1 MGTVLINKKD
11 EIIMKLVHYFITEEN
26 YTPIVVN
33 GVKDEIWLES
43 SDGPYRIIRI
53 NSNYIH
59 NSEQYD
65 FDIFKTKNIIKQIKK
80 KTLSFSMHSLN
91 IFLDINPDIEFKQEK
106 AIDSINIKSIKDL
119 KQENNLTINFPHII
133 SKLKTDTKG
142 IDLVF
147 NVTKE
152 INKKTAKQN
161 KQYEM
166 TFKSKPVILTPILIG
181 LNILI
186 FLLIHLGFGDAIIAY
201 GANFGP
207 AVQQGQI
214 WRLLTSVFIHF
225 DIFHIFFNMYA
236 LYIIGKQIET
246 FLGREKFIVI
256 YLISGITGSMLA
268 NVVSDS
274 LGIGASGA
282 IFGLLGALIWFGYH
296 YRLYLGQNLKTQ
308 IIPILILNLLI
319 GLIVPNISLSAH
331 IGGLVGGF
339 LTTMTL
345 GVSGKSSN
353 NEKVNGVIVLI
364 IYIAFLVFM
373 SMFMK

>member
-33 GVKDEIWLES
+33 GVKDEIWLEN

-65 FDIFKTKNIIKQIKK
+65 FDIFKTKNIIKQIKR

-91 IFLDINPDIEFKQEK
+91 IFLDMNPDIEFKQEK

-119 KQENNLTINFPHII
+119 KQKNNLTINFPQII
-133 SKLKTDTKG
+133 SKLKTDIKG
-142 IDLVF
+142 LDLVF

-166 TFKSKPVILTPILIG
+166 TFKPKPVILTPILIG
-181 LNILI
+181 LNVLVFILV
-186 FLLIHLGFGDAIIAY
+186 HLGFGNTIVAY
-201 GANFGP
+201 GANFAP
-207 AVQQGQI
+207 AVQNFQI
-214 WRLLTSVFIHF
+214 WRLLTSAFIHV
-225 DIFHIFFNMYA
+225 DILHIFFNMYA

-246 FLGREKFIVI
+246 FLGKNKFLII
-256 YLISGITGSMLA
+256 YLVSAITGSLLA
-268 NVVSDS
+268 NVVSDN

-308 IIPILILNLLI
+308 IIPILILNLFI
-319 GLIVPNISLSAH
+319 GIMVPNISLSAH

-339 LTTMTL
+339 LTTMAL
-345 GVSGKSSN
+345 GVTGKSSN
-353 NEKVNGVIVLI
+353 SEKTNGFIVLF

-373 SMFMK
+373 SMFMR